1 MWLGFE
7 RMMKVSLDQMWAGW
21 RSEFVESIPSS
32 QDGCVLCLLGTL
44 EVGVESH
51 VLFRGERNFVVMN
64 AFPYAPGHV
73 MVVPYNHEGEYL
85 SLGDDVVEENLLLTR
100 RVVAAI
106 KRAYNPDGFNLGANI
121 GKAGG
126 AAIAA
131 HIHFHVVPRWIGD
144 TNFMTT
150 VANTRVLPESL
161 DSAYNRIASELNS

>member
-1 MWLGFE
+1 M
-7 RMMKVSLDQMWAGW
+7 SLDQMWAGW
-21 RSEFVESIPSS
+21 RNEFVESIPSTKEE
-32 QDGCVLCLLGTL
+32 CILCTLGRL
-44 EVGVESH
+44 NVGVETH
-51 VLFRGERNFVVMN
+51 VLYKGDLNYVVMN
-64 AFPYAPGHV
+64 AFPYAPAHI
-73 MVVPYNHEGEYL
+73 MVVPYSHEGDYL
-85 SLGDDVVEENLLLTR
+85 SLGDEVVKENLALTR

-144 TNFMTT
+144 TNFMTS

-161 DSAYNRIASELNS
+161 DSSYQRVFSAME